1 MPTIAKIDETGAV
14 VGEHQLREELVE
26 SELNVGLLHGVVRA
40 ELAAYR
46 QGTAAA
52 KSRGMVSGSGSKPW
66 RQKGTGRARAG
77 SSRLPHWRGGG
88 VAFPPSPKDWSM
100 KVNKKVRA
108 KAFRM
113 ALGNLVENGGLKV
126 LSGAEFTAPS
136 TKRAAA
142 ILQAA
147 QLEGPTLI
155 ITSPDELETVLS
167 FRNLPGTRV
176 FPLNVVEVQDYVWA
190 RNAVLTEAALAA
202 LEGEAE

>member
-14 VGEHQLREELVE
+14 VGEYQLSDDLVE
-26 SELNVGLLHGVVRA
+26 ADINLGLLHGVVRA

-46 QGTAAA
+46 QGSAAA
-52 KSRGMVSGSGSKPW
+52 KSRGMVSGSGAKPW

-88 VAFPPSPKDWSM
+88 VAFPPAPKDWSM

-113 ALGNLVENGGLKV
+113 ALGNLLENGGVKV
-126 LSGAEFTAPS
+126 LAGTEFDAPS
-136 TKRAAA
+136 TRRAVG
-142 ILQAA
+142 ILKNSELQ
-147 QLEGPTLI
+147 GPVLV
-155 ITSPDELETVLS
+155 ITSPDELELVLS
-167 FRNLPGTRV
+167 FRNLPGIRV

-190 RNAVLTEAALAA
+190 RSAMLTEAAAAA
-202 LEGEAE
+202 LEGGAE